1 MGMGIM
7 RVGVEMLEVIQHRI
21 YPPAI
26 ITGTQASFTIRQRLV
41 ITGHLVP
48 VVVPILIFYIYLA
61 QIYAKRLATID
72 VMGMSCV
79 V

>member
-26 ITGTQASFTIRQRLV
+26 ITGLRVGFTARRWLATTGRLV
-41 ITGHLVP
+41 
-48 VVVPILIFYIYLA
+48 
-61 QIYAKRLATID
+61 
-72 VMGMSCV
+72 
-79 V
+79 